1 MGFNE
6 IYGVL
11 LGFIGFYWVLL
22 NFNGFQ
28 WVLLGFIWVLLGFAG
43 FYWILLSFTGF
54 YWVLL
59 GFFILR
65 RRLMIEA
72 MNFDGKK
79 NFDWP
84 SIRRMKQKE
93 YINFKIGNR
102 LALIIRRF

>member
-1 MGFNE
+1 MGFTGF
-6 IYGVL
+6 YLGVIGFCWIL
-11 LGFIGFYWVLL
+11 LDFTEFYWVLL
-22 NFNGFQ
+22 G
-28 WVLLGFIWVLLGFAG
+28 
-43 FYWILLSFTGF
+43 ST
-54 YWVLL
+54 